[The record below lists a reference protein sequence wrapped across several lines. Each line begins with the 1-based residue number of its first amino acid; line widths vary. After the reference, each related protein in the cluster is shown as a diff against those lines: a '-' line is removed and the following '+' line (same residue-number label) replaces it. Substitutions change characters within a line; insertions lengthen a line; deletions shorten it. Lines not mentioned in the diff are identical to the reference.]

1 MGNKYFYIDF
11 DKLDALLNEKGM
23 TRADLA
29 KFFDRDRGWLT
40 QVKNREGKTD
50 AHIAEAIRRYLGCG
64 SVQEF
69 GQEKS
74 DYYSPVKF
82 HEEKYMEEAE
92 QLFRELNEKRG
103 EDLYTIFDFLK
114 RDEHGFECLLASIR
128 MRDTRVGSNQFVGSE
143 WIRVLYI
150 SELAREMSKRLK
162 EELKLRDHGSCEE
175 QEIRD
180 RFYRLKESSENDGSG
195 ELFKYY
201 LILKNIVHNRL
212 SEPTKRLLEH
222 LLKTP
227 ANSKEESKESKES
240 EESKFDKMTEEVEM
254 RCAEFIFSVFYGPSG
269 DISMKE
275 QKELYEQGFLF

>member
-1 MGNKYFYIDF
+1 MRNKHFYIDF

-29 KFFDRDRGWLT
+29 RAFDCHRGWLT
-40 QVKNREGKTD
+40 QVKARGEWVDAYAAEVIRE
-50 AHIAEAIRRYLGCG
+50 HLGCG

-74 DYYSPVKF
+74 DYYSPIKF
-82 HEEKYMEEAE
+82 DEEKYMEEAE
-92 QLFRELNEKRG
+92 KLFKELNEKRG
-103 EDLYTIFDFLK
+103 EDLHTILDFLK
-114 RDEHGFECLLASIR
+114 RYEHGFEYLLASIL
-128 MRDTRVGSNQFVGSE
+128 MKETCANHFVGSE

-150 SELAREMSKRLK
+150 SELAREMSRRLK

-180 RFYRLKESSENDGSG
+180 RFNRVKELAENDGSG

-201 LILKNIVHNRL
+201 QILKNIVHNRL
-212 SEPTKRLLEH
+212 SEPMNRLLMH

-227 ANSKEESKESKES
+227 TKKDKEKS
-240 EESKFDKMTEEVEM
+240 EFDKMLEAVEM
-254 RCAEFIFSVFYGPSG
+254 RCAEFTFSLFDGS
-269 DISMKE
+269 SNTSLKE
-275 QKELYEQGFLF
+275 RKKLYEQGFLF